1 MTKYYLTATGAE
13 KKISLAPKTQR
24 EEIEQNLMM
33 ILTTYAG
40 SVPLYRDF
48 GIDSSVLDQPQE
60 IAHAL
65 ISSSIYEMVDT
76 YEPRASIEEIHFM
89 ETEEQAANGQII
101 PKLTYTI
108 QEVNVDGVG

>member
-13 KKISLAPKTQR
+13 KKITLAPKTER

-40 SVPLYRDF
+40 SVPLYREF

-60 IAHAL
+60 VARAL
-65 ISSSIYEMVDT
+65 ISSSIYELVDT
-76 YEPRASIEEIHFM
+76 FEPRVLVEEIQFM

-101 PKLTYTI
+101 PKLTYII
-108 QEVNVDGVG
+108 QEVNNDGVG